1 MDTALKPRGRGGG
14 GVLPIMAYTGRLRS
28 KGVSFSGFRY
38 SQTPLILDT
47 EGVIE
52 SVHINLLSALSEVE
66 FRENVRAFF
75 PQGQSKLSVTM
86 RCKAGLD
93 CI

>member
-1 MDTALKPRGRGGG
+1 MWIQLCSPGG
-14 GVLPIMAYTGRLRS
+14 GVLPIMAYMGRLRP

-38 SQTPLILDT
+38 SQTPLIPDT

-52 SVHINLLSALSEVE
+52 SVRIKWVE
-66 FRENVRAFF
+66 FRENVKALI

-86 RCKAGLD
+86 RCKAGFD
-93 CI
+93 CIHSV